1 MLWYNLAQHL
11 TWLPLV
17 IGPVY
22 LTYLVFMR
30 KITRTALLPY
40 SAQQVFDLVN
50 DVASYPQF
58 LPWCG
63 GSEVLSSSD
72 SEMMAKITI
81 AKAGIKQT
89 FETCNHLVPGQR
101 IQMNL
106 VDGPFKSLRGEWEF
120 KVLDVDAC
128 KILFEIEFEVSSG
141 LLNAAIG
148 SIFEHIANT
157 LVDSFCERAKQI
169 YS

>member
-1 MLWYNLAQHL
+1 MK
-11 TWLPLV
+11 
-17 IGPVY
+17 
-22 LTYLVFMR
+22 
-30 KITRTALLPY
+30 KISRTALLPY

-63 GSEVLSSSD
+63 GSEVVSESN
-72 SEMMAKITI
+72 SEMVAKVTI

-89 FETCNHLVPGQR
+89 FETRNHLVPGQR

-106 VDGPFKSLRGEWEF
+106 VDGPFKSLRGVWEF

-128 KILFEIEFEVSSG
+128 KIQFEVEFEVKSG
-141 LLNAAIG
+141 LLSAAIG
-148 SIFEHIANT
+148 PIFEHIANT
-157 LVDSFCERAKQI
+157 MVDSFCERAKQV